1 MLPLLAADDEAIVD
15 TSRLDTIDW
24 VWAGVILVLAIALSV
39 VARRLAGRIV
49 ERAGGRPALGRVLG
63 RVVAAIIVTIGLVS
77 AVGELGLRVGPVL
90 GALGIGGVALAFAL
104 QDILS
109 NLVAGIIL
117 QLRNQ
122 FRIGDQVTT
131 NDFDGTVR
139 DITMRTVVLDTF
151 AGERVVLPS
160 SLVLQSPLVN
170 HTAFDVRR
178 STVRVGVDY
187 GTDPDVAAEVLR
199 RAVTGVD
206 GVVDAPPVA
215 VWADTFGES
224 SVELAVMFWH
234 ASREADEWEVRHR
247 VVVAVHRGLA
257 AADIT
262 IPFPQR
268 TVHLPSRD
276 PSTVPT
282 DQGATDG

>member
-1 MLPLLAADDEAIVD
+1 MLLLQSADEVIVD
-15 TSRLDTIDW
+15 TSRLDTVDW
-24 VWAGVILVLAIALSV
+24 IWAAAILVLAIGVAM
-39 VARRLAGRIV
+39 VARRLTGRIV

-63 RVVAAIIVTIGLVS
+63 RVVAAIVVSVGVVS
-77 AVGELGLRVGPVL
+77 AAGELGLRVGPVL

-139 DITMRTVVLDTF
+139 DITMRTVILDTF

-170 HTAFDVRR
+170 HTAFDIRR

-187 GTDPDVAAEVLR
+187 GADPDEAAEVLR
-199 RAVTGVD
+199 GAVARVD
-206 GVVDAPPVA
+206 GVVEVPPVA

-224 SVELAVMFWH
+224 SVELAVLFWH

-247 VVVAVHRGLA
+247 VVVAVHRALA
-257 AADIT
+257 AADIA

-268 TVHLPSRD
+268 TVHLPAAAASG
-276 PSTVPT
+276 T
-282 DQGATDG
+282 ATDRAATDR